1 MSGGTV
7 RRALPTGPERAEA
20 DGRMREL
27 LSRADPG
34 PVAQHL
40 ALLHFTGRRSG
51 RPYTVPAGVHRLG
64 NGLVV
69 ATGSGWRH
77 NFAGGAAGELT
88 WRGRRG
94 PVRYRL
100 AEDAERTAGGYL
112 ELYHRYGETAGRRLG
127 ITVTGTPDLA
137 AFRAA
142 VTAHGLALV
151 DVTPDADTWGWS
163 PGLSRTEIG
172 LDERTTQ

>member
-1 MSGGTV
+1 MTGGTV
-7 RRALPTGPERAEA
+7 RRALPEGPDRAGA
-20 DGRMREL
+20 DERMREL

-34 PVAQHL
+34 PVALHL

-64 NGLVV
+64 GALVV

-88 WRGRRG
+88 WRGLRG

-100 AEDAERTAGGYL
+100 AEDAERTARGYL
-112 ELYHRYGETAGRRLG
+112 ELYHRYGEAAGRRLG
-127 ITVTGTPDLA
+127 IAVTAAPDLA

-142 VTAHGLALV
+142 VAAEGLALV
-151 DVTPDADTWGWS
+151 DVAPQAGTWGG
-163 PGLSRTEIG
+163 PDGELP
-172 LDERTTQ
+172 